1 MKPVAIAAIAII
13 LFGAGAGG
21 AWWFVSQRGAA
32 SGGAGGSNEHAGH
45 DHGPAGEEAE
55 GSHGTPIEIP
65 ADASLCEKHRIP
77 QVVCPFCDPSLIQSR
92 GHCGEHDVAE
102 ALCTRCSPILIAA
115 FKAEKDWCAEH
126 ELPESQCLI
135 CNPKTGG

>member
-21 AWWFVSQRGAA
+21 AWWFVSQRGAV
-32 SGGAGGSNEHAGH
+32 SGSAGQDHDEEGSA
-45 DHGPAGEEAE
+45 A
-55 GSHGTPIEIP
+55 GSHGTSVEVP
-65 ADASLCEKHRIP
+65 ADAARCEEHRIP
-77 QVVCPFCDPSLIQSR
+77 EVICPFCDPSLIESR

-102 ALCTRCSPILIAA
+102 AFCTRCSPILIAA
-115 FKAEKDWCAEH
+115 FKVEKDWCAEH

>member
-32 SGGAGGSNEHAGH
+32 SGGAGGSVDREQAGS
-45 DHGPAGEEAE
+45 GAAAP
-55 GSHGTPIEIP
+55 HGTPIEIP
-65 ADASLCEKHRIP
+65 SDAALCETHRIP
-77 QVVCPFCDPSLIQSR
+77 QVVCPFCDPSLIESR

-135 CNPKTGG
+135 CNSKTGG